1 MTDRRTNRRTDTS
14 PHITAVFF
22 SSYELKKTL
31 PVTMLLLFGPV
42 TLLCGTF
49 LFILLSEGSVYCEH
63 HLMNTLPLC
72 TTALSIHTGTVR
84 QCCSPVTNSGVASEA
99 QQNFTRCCIWNF
111 QHMYDYMII
120 NSQAGTCLDSDLD
133 VIFWLF
139 HGSSLLIHKWT
150 CPALSQSCGKVPPAG
165 FYESWS

>member
-22 SSYELKKTL
+22 SSYELQKTL

-84 QCCSPVTNSGVASEA
+84 QCCSPVTNSGVTSEA
-99 QQNFTRCCIWNF
+99 QQNFTRLHLKLSAYVWL
-111 QHMYDYMII
+111 YDYKQSSGYMFRFWFGCYFLII
-120 NSQAGTCLDSDLD
+120 SRQFLAN
-133 VIFWLF
+133 
-139 HGSSLLIHKWT
+139 
-150 CPALSQSCGKVPPAG
+150 P
-165 FYESWS
+165 